1 MLMRV
6 LMVWQGLQARGLY
19 VLPPLSQGLQPSLSD
34 TLDVWQGVLSG
45 AAGKLE
51 EHYDVLDKQLKGRPS
66 IRQSLVRAFQ
76 VARASASR
84 VLQTQCRLHILNGLS
99 LIKEVRKLQ
108 IGKCQRFCSACKL
121 LHSCHRYHQRGAYWM
136 M

>member
-1 MLMRV
+1 MSITCSTALAVSAHGRRSDRFHCMLMRV
-6 LMVWQGLQARGLY
+6 LMVWHGLQAQGLY

-84 VLQTQCRLHILNGLS
+84 VVANAMS
-99 LIKEVRKLQ
+99 LAHLEWLVTD
-108 IGKCQRFCSACKL
+108 
-121 LHSCHRYHQRGAYWM
+121 
-136 M
+136 